1 MAVVFPNPEPRPRTL
16 SPEVDF
22 CLTLGRSL
30 QRYGIPAHRF
40 ETVMA
45 KVCER
50 LGLQG
55 QFFAQPTAFYAS
67 IDEGGK
73 NKTYLE
79 RSPFSDVDLERLTEI
94 QAITDAVVEGRMAA
108 TTAQEA
114 LRRVVEAPERYA
126 PLLGVA
132 SYGVAVGAAALFL
145 GGGWRE
151 MAATSVVGFAV
162 GFVGMLIGPRPLLGR
177 LFYVAGAFVAA
188 LVAVVGAHFLP
199 GTSPLVVTAASLLPL
214 IPGLRLIISMN
225 ELATGHLMAGTARLM
240 DTTMIFL
247 QLAFGVALGQSLLG
261 HWLDA
266 ALKAVP
272 QPLAPAWV
280 VVSLILTPAAFVVL
294 FKARARDYG
303 WIALACTLAYLGGKA
318 GATWMGPQYGM
329 GFGAFLLGAGGNLLA
344 RFRRIP
350 GVVTILPGLMLLV
363 PGSLGLRSLSFIIQK
378 QLVTGLDA
386 AFSALF
392 IAVALMTGLLLAHAV
407 VPSKTEL

>member
-1 MAVVFPNPEPRPRTL
+1 MAGFFPSPDPRSPRL

-45 KVCER
+45 RVCER

-67 IDEGGK
+67 IDEGGR

-94 QAITDAVVEGRMAA
+94 QAITDGVVEGRLDAA
-108 TTAQEA
+108 QARVD
-114 LRRVVEAPERYA
+114 LRRVVEAPDRYA
-126 PLLGVA
+126 PLLGAA
-132 SYGVAVGAAALFL
+132 SYGLAVGAAALFL

-151 MAATSVVGFAV
+151 MGVTAGVGLAV
-162 GFVGMLIGPRPLLGR
+162 GLLGLLIGPRPLLGR
-177 LFYVAGAFVAA
+177 LIYVLGAFLAA
-188 LVAVVGAHFLP
+188 LLAVVGAHLVP
-199 GTSPLVVTAASLLPL
+199 GTSPLVVTASSLLPL

-240 DTTMIFL
+240 DTGMIFL
-247 QLAFGVALGQSLLG
+247 QLAFGAALGQNLLSG
-261 HWLDA
+261 WLEQ
-266 ALKAVP
+266 ALHAVP
-272 QPLAPAWV
+272 QPLASAWV
-280 VVSLILTPAAFVVL
+280 ILSLVLTPAAFVVL
-294 FKARARDYG
+294 FKARPRDYG

-318 GATWMGPQYGM
+318 GSTWLGPEYGV

-378 QLVTGLDA
+378 QLMTGLDA
-386 AFSALF
+386 AFQVVF

-407 VPSKTEL
+407 VPSRTEL